1 MEYALSGNGIKTFNR
16 AVTCLARI
24 GNELIIECLPA
35 QIVFRTLN
43 SSRSAFLAITFKAQF
58 FDAYR
63 LSAVQVQCSVLLK
76 AVLTIFRTPP
86 TSLERLSIL
95 LPDAEATKVQWTL
108 DCINGIRKTY
118 WITCN
123 YQPDIQHLTLD
134 RTSFPSHL
142 VVKPRD
148 LNRLLGN
155 FQSSLQEIT
164 VIATEPTL
172 TDSETDIT
180 TEGKAVE
187 LRSYIDLVKENSDN
201 ALHTQLWI
209 DPAEEL
215 LEYHHRGAPVD
226 VTFSVKELKAFLT
239 FCEGCEADM
248 HMFFEKAGE
257 PILLVPKFGLDDAA
271 NADFDA
277 TLVLATMLISQLKEI
292 NNVEQIPVGPGVSR
306 QDAHGAGSEG
316 FRTPHNPVQNR
327 CGLAVPSSGSEP
339 PSDHTKIW
347 SNVTGSGTKSV
358 SREARS
364 RQLMQDS
371 ADASEEIPRG
381 IQRQQTLKQHAGIQ
395 AVPERTPQQWKSTGP
410 VLYSAGRG
418 NLAGRSDAPQQTG
431 GITSI
436 NPVDCQTMSTK
447 NMSNWISADS
457 EDEGNEGEPDLFV
470 QSTPPR
476 NIR

>member
-1 MEYALSGNGIKTFNR
+1 
-16 AVTCLARI
+16 
-24 GNELIIECLPA
+24 
-35 QIVFRTLN
+35 
-43 SSRSAFLAITFKAQF
+43 
-58 FDAYR
+58 
-63 LSAVQVQCSVLLK
+63 
-76 AVLTIFRTPP
+76 
-86 TSLERLSIL
+86 
-95 LPDAEATKVQWTL
+95 
-108 DCINGIRKTY
+108 
-118 WITCN
+118 
-123 YQPDIQHLTLD
+123 
-134 RTSFPSHL
+134 
-142 VVKPRD
+142 
-148 LNRLLGN
+148 
-155 FQSSLQEIT
+155 
-164 VIATEPTL
+164 
-172 TDSETDIT
+172 
-180 TEGKAVE
+180 
-187 LRSYIDLVKENSDN
+187 
-201 ALHTQLWI
+201 
-209 DPAEEL
+209 
-215 LEYHHRGAPVD
+215 
-226 VTFSVKELKAFLT
+226 
-239 FCEGCEADM
+239 
-248 HMFFEKAGE
+248 
-257 PILLVPKFGLDDAA
+257 
-271 NADFDA
+271 
-277 TLVLATMLISQLKEI
+277 MLISQLREI